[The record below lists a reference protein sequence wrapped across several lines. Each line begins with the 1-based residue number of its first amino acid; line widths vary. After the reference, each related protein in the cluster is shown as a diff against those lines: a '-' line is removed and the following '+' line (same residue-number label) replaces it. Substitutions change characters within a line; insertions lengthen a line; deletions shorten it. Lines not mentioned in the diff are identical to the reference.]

1 MKKLIAL
8 IASMALFAVQAS
20 VLASNTETVSDF
32 DASAVTAAAVTA
44 APTELPEEAELED
57 DIETSVQYQA
67 YEQIAQYI
75 AERYLDDSYTAE
87 DIMKL
92 GLSEY
97 LGQNGD
103 TALVALL
110 KAALQSL
117 DDYSDFYT
125 YDEYVEYNNTLNKT
139 FYGLGITMQQDGEY
153 VTIAGFVE
161 ENSLAEQSGFRV
173 GDKIVKVDGIGVVG
187 LSMTE
192 VRNLI
197 VGEIGTTV
205 PITVLRDGQEI
216 EIIGT
221 RTAVNNST
229 VSGGILEGNVGYIKI
244 ASFASGTADEF
255 EEIKNSLIDAGVS
268 KLILDLRNNPGGLVS
283 GATKIAES
291 IVPQGK
297 IVDVKYRD
305 STLDHTYYSELA
317 DAPFKIVA
325 LVNGNTASSAE
336 ILSSAIQDSGAGIL
350 LGNQTFGKAV
360 IQSVYSLRNGMVFK
374 LTIGQYITRKGNE
387 IDHIGLTPDIEV
399 SNYTKKID
407 TTGYTKFDFLNTA
420 SVGSSGTNVSAAKE
434 RLSIMGYYIGNLA
447 NDVFNTDLADA
458 IREFQKDNALT
469 DSGVLDIPTQIKL
482 KEVFEGLETTIDVQM
497 QEAYKYFGGNVDD
510 LY

>member
-8 IASMALFAVQAS
+8 ITSIALFASQAS
-20 VLASNTETVSDF
+20 VLASNIETVSDF
-32 DASAVTAAAVTA
+32 DASAVTAAAATA
-44 APTELPEEAELED
+44 APTELPEETELED

-110 KAALQSL
+110 KAALHSL

-161 ENSLAEQSGFRV
+161 ENSLAEQSGFKV
-173 GDKIVKVDGIGVVG
+173 GDKIVKVDGISVVG

-205 PITVLRDGQEI
+205 PITVLRDDQEI

-229 VSGGILEGNVGYIKI
+229 VSGGILEGDVGYIKI
-244 ASFASGTADEF
+244 ASFSSGTAAEF
-255 EEIKNSLIDAGVS
+255 EEIKNSLIDAGIS
-268 KLILDLRNNPGGLVS
+268 DLILDLRNNPGGLVS
-283 GATKIAES
+283 AATSIAES

-407 TTGYTKFDFLNTA
+407 TTGYTKFDFLHTA

-434 RLSIMGYYIGNLA
+434 RLSIMGYYIGNLT

-458 IREFQKDNALT
+458 IREFQKDHQLT

-482 KEVFEGLETTIDVQM
+482 KEVFEGLETTVDVQM

>member
-8 IASMALFAVQAS
+8 IASIALFASQAP
-20 VLASNTETVSDF
+20 VFAANAETISDF
-32 DASAVTAAAVTA
+32 DSSAVTAAAA
-44 APTELPEEAELED
+44 ASEPTELPDETEIEN

-117 DDYSDFYT
+117 DNYSDFYT

-161 ENSLAEQSGFRV
+161 ENSLAEQSGFKV
-173 GDKIVKVDGIGVVG
+173 GDRIVKVDGISVIG

-192 VRNLI
+192 VRDLI

-205 PITVLRDGQEI
+205 PITVLRDGQEV

-244 ASFASGTADEF
+244 ASFSSGTADEF
-255 EEIKNSLIDAGVS
+255 EEIKSSLIDAGVS

-283 GATKIAES
+283 AATSIAES

-317 DAPFKIVA
+317 DAPFKIAA

-336 ILSSAIQDSGAGIL
+336 ILSSAIQDSGVGIL
-350 LGNQTFGKAV
+350 LGEQTFGKAV

-374 LTIGQYITRKGNE
+374 LTIGQYITRNGNE
-387 IDHIGLTPDIEV
+387 IDHVGLTPDMEI

-420 SVGSSGTNVSAAKE
+420 SVGSSGSNVSAAKE

-458 IREFQKDNALT
+458 IREFQKEHDLT
-469 DSGVLDIPTQIKL
+469 DSGVLDIPTQIRL
-482 KEVFEGLETTIDVQM
+482 KEIFEELETTVDIQM